1 MMKLVRLFGCLL
13 SLSVRRQLAFRADFF
28 FELMVTV
35 VGLASSL
42 AALAMVF
49 TRTDSLGG
57 WSASDAVV
65 LVGTFQ
71 IVSGVRMAFVEP
83 NLTWFGNQVKDGRFD
98 AVVVQPAP
106 PIFLASLGTS
116 APLALVD
123 VLLGAGVVV
132 IAVGSFPGIVAI
144 MSWLVLIAAAIAL
157 MWASRVMLAGVVFW
171 ALDLGLDVLYDA
183 VWQFARYPVDV
194 YRRPLRIVLTYVLP
208 VAVIAT
214 TPADILLGRGALVV
228 VPSVALAAFG
238 ACWLA
243 VLMWRAGLR
252 RYTSATS

>member
-1 MMKLVRLFGCLL
+1 MKLVRLFCCLL
-13 SLSVRRQLAFRADFF
+13 SMSVRRQLAFRADFF
-28 FELMVTV
+28 FELMLTV

-42 AALAMVF
+42 TALAMVF

-57 WSASDAVV
+57 WSATEAVV

-71 IVSGVRMAFVEP
+71 IVTGARMAFVEP

-98 AVVVQPAP
+98 ALVIQPAP

-123 VLLGAGVVV
+123 VLLGVGVV
-132 IAVGSFPGIVAI
+132 IVGVGHFPGIIAI
-144 MSWLVLIAAAIAL
+144 LGWLVLVGAAIAM
-157 MWASRVMLAGVVFW
+157 MWATRVMLAGIIFW
-171 ALDLGLDVLYDA
+171 ALDLSLDVVYDA
-183 VWQFARYPVDV
+183 CWQFARYPVDI
-194 YRRPLRIVLTYVLP
+194 YRRPLRLVLTYALP
-208 VAVIAT
+208 IAVVAT
-214 TPADILLGRGALVV
+214 TPADVLLGGGVAIV
-228 VPSVALAAFG
+228 VPSVALGAFV